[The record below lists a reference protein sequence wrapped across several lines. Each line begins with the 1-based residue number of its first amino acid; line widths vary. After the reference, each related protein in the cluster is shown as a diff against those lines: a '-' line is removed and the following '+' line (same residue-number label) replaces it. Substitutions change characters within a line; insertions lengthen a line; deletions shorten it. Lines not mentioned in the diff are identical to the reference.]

1 MQTNDIYTP
10 DELTKIRARIED
22 IVQGENPI
30 EFIPRLVCPSIIGN
44 DVAKQALTCMLA
56 SQYDSPASRQ
66 RIHLLFHGIAGTAK
80 TGLIDWLVDSWN
92 ALYISMEAS
101 NATLK
106 GDARRK
112 DDGVKLLN
120 AYDLGIVCMD
130 DFELFPKKDTL
141 RDVMEKGY
149 YTQAKGGRYRNLPAR
164 VRILAACN
172 DTSGLSDAMR
182 SRFDLT
188 CYFDIPDIDEAVE
201 IARAMATS
209 RENSGATDEIVRIYM
224 ALANEHIPTFD
235 DPERLGSVFERHFK
249 REGAGKTGRWIG
261 SVYRISSAIA
271 RLRFGDVTEQE
282 VKWALEMKR
291 KSDDAL
297 EEMGGDPSR

>member
-56 SQYDSPASRQ
+56 SQYDTSRSRQ
-66 RIHLLFHGIAGTAK
+66 RLHLLFYGIAGTAK

-92 ALYISMEAS
+92 ALYISMDAS
-101 NATLK
+101 SATLK

-112 DDGVKLLN
+112 DDGAQLLH
-120 AYDLGIVCMD
+120 AYDQGIACMD
-130 DFELFPKKDTL
+130 DFELFSKKDIL

-149 YTQAKGGRYRNLPAR
+149 YTQAKGGKYRRLPAR

-172 DTSGLSDAMR
+172 DTSGLTDAMK
-182 SRFDLT
+182 SRFDI
-188 CYFDIPDIDEAVE
+188 CCFFDVPDVEESVE
-201 IARAMATS
+201 IARIMATE
-209 RENSGATDEIVRIYM
+209 RENSDELDELLRIY
-224 ALANEHIPTFD
+224 LEFANEHVPAFE
-235 DPERLGSVFERHFK
+235 DPDRLASAFERHFK
-249 REGAGKTGRWIG
+249 REGAGKTGRWIA
-261 SVYRISSAIA
+261 SVYRIATAVA
-271 RLRFGDVTEQE
+271 RLRFGNVTEDD
-282 VKWALEMKR
+282 VNRALAIKVQ
-291 KSDDAL
+291 SDEAL
-297 EEMGGDPSR
+297 EECV